1 MTFVRN
7 DSDGSSTLNSEN
19 LYEIY
24 EQFVEKKIEIW
35 RSKSQLAQEIVD
47 KSFTEYRNF
56 NMMELKKQMSNT
68 KVLTIFLIKKL
79 KIMRQKIPKGL
90 TSNEIYRMGIVQI
103 DNINEFNFVHT
114 TFSEFF
120 VAQFLIENICNTEY
134 VDPTETELIL
144 QIFFDLVEIYGKS
157 QSVVIDFID
166 YYLDTKTAS
175 ESKIFGPTISDIL
188 RTKFQIFS
196 ARSYQFE

>member
-1 MTFVRN
+1 MIFLLHFCTLN
-7 DSDGSSTLNSEN
+7 SSTLNSEN
-19 LYEIY
+19 SYEIY

-56 NMMELKKQMSNT
+56 NMMELKKQMRQ
-68 KVLTIFLIKKL
+68 K
-79 KIMRQKIPKGL
+79 MRQKIPKGL
-90 TSNEIYRMGIVQI
+90 TSDEIYRMGIVQI

-134 VDPTETELIL
+134 VDPTETEMIL

-157 QSVVIDFID
+157 
-166 YYLDTKTAS
+166 
-175 ESKIFGPTISDIL
+175 
-188 RTKFQIFS
+188 
-196 ARSYQFE
+196 